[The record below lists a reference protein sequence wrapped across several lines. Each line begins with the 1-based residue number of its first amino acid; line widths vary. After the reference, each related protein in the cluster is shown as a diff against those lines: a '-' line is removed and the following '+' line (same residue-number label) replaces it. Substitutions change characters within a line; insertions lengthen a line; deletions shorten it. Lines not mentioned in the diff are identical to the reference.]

1 MGSQITMTSQ
11 ASSALDQMQV
21 LGTPVFCF
29 QTDAEAHMLPYRFC
43 TKQSRLTL
51 IVPTFSKKGILQ
63 IIRGASI

>member
-1 MGSQITMTSQ
+1 MKINIKPGIQCADAGPRYTW
-11 ASSALDQMQV
+11 L
-21 LGTPVFCF
+21 FCF
-29 QTDAEAHMLPYRFC
+29 HMDPEAHMLPYRFC